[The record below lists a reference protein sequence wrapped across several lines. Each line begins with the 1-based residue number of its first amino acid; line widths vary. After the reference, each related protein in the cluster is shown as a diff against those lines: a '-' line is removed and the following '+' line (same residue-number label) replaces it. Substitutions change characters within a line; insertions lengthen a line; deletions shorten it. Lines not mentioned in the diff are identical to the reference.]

1 MATAKP
7 KTETPRDPYELV
19 RVRDTAVGQSRT
31 VKRLVAESDK
41 DRYKIIAN
49 ARTVDA
55 NGRPLPAKPVQN
67 IQTPDTPSDGAT
79 PSVATETTK
88 EN

>member
-7 KTETPRDPYELV
+7 KPEAPRDPYELV
-19 RVRDTAVGQSRT
+19 RVRDTAVCQSRT

-41 DRYKIIAN
+41 DRYKIVTN

-55 NGRPLPAKPVQN
+55 NGRPLPAKPVQD
-67 IQTPDTPSDGAT
+67 IQTPDAPSDGAT